1 METTFSTIASQIAN
15 LDEGK
20 SQATIGDIREILSK
34 LSVLMVTNP
43 EVIAVLLA
51 NGNDHVKKQL
61 ND

>member
-1 METTFSTIASQIAN
+1 MDTTFNSIASQIA
-15 LDEGK
+15 LLEDGK
-20 SQATIGDIREILSK
+20 SHVTIGDVREILSK

-51 NGNDHVKKQL
+51 NGNNHVKKQL